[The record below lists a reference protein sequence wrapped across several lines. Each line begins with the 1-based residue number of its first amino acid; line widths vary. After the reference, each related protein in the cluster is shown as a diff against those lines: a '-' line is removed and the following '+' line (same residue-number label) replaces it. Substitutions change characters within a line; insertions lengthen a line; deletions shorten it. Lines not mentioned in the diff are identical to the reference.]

1 MSPLEFIPYV
11 IALAIACAIP
21 GPGIAACVGK
31 ALGAGFRPALSLVTG
46 IVLGDLIYLTLA
58 VAGLSALAHTFS
70 GVFVLIKFAG
80 AAYLLFLAWNFWRAG
95 IDPEKIRTR
104 TSDKFWPSFL
114 AGFSVTMGNPKTI
127 VFYMALLPTVVDLQ
141 TVSLMNWAELAVLTV
156 IVLYAVCIPY
166 IALAA
171 QAREFLSNP
180 RALKWINRGAA
191 TAMTGAAAYIVFR
204 E

>member
-1 MSPLEFIPYV
+1 MSPFDFIPYV

-21 GPGIAACVGK
+21 GPGIATCVGK
-31 ALGAGFRPALSLVTG
+31 ALGAGFRPALSTVTG

-58 VAGLSALAHTFS
+58 VAGLSALAHAFS
-70 GVFVLIKFAG
+70 GVFTIIKFAG

-95 IDPEKIRTR
+95 IDPEKIRVR

-127 VFYMALLPTVVDLQ
+127 VFYMALLPTVVNLN
-141 TVSLMNWAELAVLTV
+141 TVSAVNWAVLAVLTV
-156 IVLYAVCIPY
+156 FVLYAVCIPY
-166 IALAA
+166 IALAS
-171 QAREFLSNP
+171 QAREFLFDP
-180 RALKWINRGAA
+180 RSLKWLNRGAA
-191 TAMTGAAAYIVFR
+191 TSMTGAAAYIVLK